1 MEDIIQKYH
10 KKKRKNTLAIIATS
24 LALAVWLNF
33 YVNNSNMGQMLKS
46 SVMDSSVSAK
56 DSADMY
62 LEAQNDI
69 ISLKSSK
76 NMSGVKS
83 MSFAFVYN
91 TENLSIK
98 DKLLELDGVE
108 MVELANNNGYVTL
121 LLNFKTPLNISSQ
134 DTLLKLVV
142 EKKDASLQESLVI
155 TQANFIDSE
164 EKLYALTTSGLQY

>member
-1 MEDIIQKYH
+1 
-10 KKKRKNTLAIIATS
+10 
-24 LALAVWLNF
+24 
-33 YVNNSNMGQMLKS
+33 MGQMLKS
-46 SVMDSSVSAK
+46 SVMESNVSAK

-91 TENLSIK
+91 TTNLSIK

-121 LLNFKTPLNISSQ
+121 LLNFETPLNISSQ

-142 EKKDASLQESLVI
+142 EKKDSSLQESLVI